1 MLRGAL
7 CRNDHYSDRRH
18 CCREEWWPARMLSQS
33 LRANQTSATFANTPY
48 NHVRLEA
55 RNLALP
61 PEPVLND
68 TFFAVSQVK

>member
-1 MLRGAL
+1 
-7 CRNDHYSDRRH
+7 
-18 CCREEWWPARMLSQS
+18 MLSQS
-33 LRANQTSATFANTPY
+33 LRANQTSATYANTPY

-68 TFFAVSQVK
+68 SFFAVSQVNSRALRTFLAATPAATTVQQL